1 MTLVE
6 ILKAQGLSDEQVALV
21 TKGMA
26 DNKIYTTNEENI
38 DVRYGKLKLDRDDLK
53 EKLGTADKTI
63 EDLKNANKDNET
75 LQATIKA
82 HEKTIATMKLD
93 YDTKIRDMSINTA
106 IQSKLTETKY
116 ADLLSGKFDRSKLSV
131 SEDGTV
137 LGIDEQLTAIKET
150 YKDLFTPVVT
160 GKEPYNKEKNPSG
173 IKNPWSKEHFNLT
186 EQGKMLKENPELAA
200 QYKAS
205 V

>member
-106 IQSKLTETKY
+106 IQSKLTDTKY

>member
-75 LQATIKA
+75 LQATIKT
-82 HEKTIATMKLD
+82 HEATIATMKSD
-93 YDTKIRDMSINTA
+93 YDTKIRDMSIETA
-106 IQSKLTETKY
+106 IKSKLTDTKY
-116 ADLLSGKFDRSKLSV
+116 ADLLSGKFDKSKLSI

-137 LGIDEQLTAIKET
+137 LGIDEQLTTIKDT

-160 GKEPYNKEKNPSG
+160 GKEPNKSSVT
-173 IKNPWSKEHFNLT
+173 SKSITKETFGKMSYKDRVELFNTDQELYKSLT
-186 EQGKMLKENPELAA
+186 E
-200 QYKAS
+200 
-205 V
+205 